1 MTLVINILYR
11 ATQNGNPVR
20 LVTLHLA
27 IQLLYKL
34 VDRSES
40 SSVPLRDE
48 HFASLENAYEASI
61 LQLRQSYKG
70 SKDEL
75 FLDIFEE
82 EYTNEMAFHVKLDYL
97 VMDGFMLL
105 PPLDTPTTGIDF
117 TKRLPNGDT
126 ERTRKAMRVF
136 LAIHNIHHDLYK
148 LEESDLPFSQS
159 EYSARVGESVDL
171 NNYHLFACKGIS
183 DNKISEH
190 FMVVTDTEVMLV
202 SPLVSA
208 VPRSGWGLV
217 QYIVFLQDV
226 DLSPDPADRACLYI
240 TVHQTSSKKRPAL
253 PPKFQFQDH
262 IACLAA
268 KKCLLNNK
276 DKLRMTKMSRIC
288 KLFRFSDY
296 TPTLAT
302 GGAFSVADET
312 ASNSDSDTSLVVVHS
327 TLVSDRSQHSPDPP
341 PSHYIELT
349 TFMSPPSKPKV
360 APQSEE
366 DEADVHLDSS
376 TLQAIIRIHKS
387 KTQQDN
393 EQMCNEPEKNS
404 SYGDKEETEQQL

>member
-1 MTLVINILYR
+1 
-11 ATQNGNPVR
+11 
-20 LVTLHLA
+20 
-27 IQLLYKL
+27 
-34 VDRSES
+34 
-40 SSVPLRDE
+40 
-48 HFASLENAYEASI
+48 
-61 LQLRQSYKG
+61 
-70 SKDEL
+70 
-75 FLDIFEE
+75 
-82 EYTNEMAFHVKLDYL
+82 
-97 VMDGFMLL
+97 
-105 PPLDTPTTGIDF
+105 
-117 TKRLPNGDT
+117 
-126 ERTRKAMRVF
+126 
-136 LAIHNIHHDLYK
+136 
-148 LEESDLPFSQS
+148 
-159 EYSARVGESVDL
+159 
-171 NNYHLFACKGIS
+171 
-183 DNKISEH
+183 
-190 FMVVTDTEVMLV
+190 
-202 SPLVSA
+202 
-208 VPRSGWGLV
+208 
-217 QYIVFLQDV
+217 
-226 DLSPDPADRACLYI
+226 
-240 TVHQTSSKKRPAL
+240 
-253 PPKFQFQDH
+253 
-262 IACLAA
+262 
-268 KKCLLNNK
+268 
-276 DKLRMTKMSRIC
+276 MTKMSRIC